1 MAGNPNKDELEKLQL
16 KLELLYKLRT
26 FDIYPS
32 EDELKEM
39 KAASRNLYR
48 EFINELNDLAK

>member
-16 KLELLYKLRT
+16 KLELIAKLRS

-32 EDELKEM
+32 EDEHKEM
-39 KAASRNLYR
+39 EEASRNLYR
-48 EFINELNDLAK
+48 EFIKELKDLAK